1 MTEQLIQSK
10 IQIIREQKVMLDS
23 DLAQLYGIETK
34 RLNEAVKRNLNRFP
48 NDFMFELTKE
58 ENDCLR
64 SQFATLDNRRGKYS
78 KYLPYVF
85 TEQGVAMLSSVINTE
100 KAIEVNI
107 YIMRTF
113 VLMRQFSLNYEE
125 LSKRLHELE
134 GNYSDIYEALN
145 FLMKK
150 DKLLKVQ
157 KEREQIGY

>member
-1 MTEQLIQSK
+1 
-10 IQIIREQKVMLDS
+10 
-23 DLAQLYGIETK
+23 
-34 RLNEAVKRNLNRFP
+34 
-48 NDFMFELTKE
+48 
-58 ENDCLR
+58 
-64 SQFATLDNRRGKYS
+64 
-78 KYLPYVF
+78 
-85 TEQGVAMLSSVINTE
+85 
-100 KAIEVNI
+100 
-107 YIMRTF
+107 MRTF